1 MERKGADT
9 MKNYLLCV
17 GGTGTRVLRAV
28 MYSCASGVIQ
38 EDEISVMVID
48 ADQESVVWERAKR
61 DWEKYQYMHSIFMKD
76 KENTKGCF
84 KTNIRLMS
92 ENEVISPVNYSEC
105 RTLRE
110 SLYGNQELER
120 IMKWLYTEE
129 EMNKDLK
136 EGFFARPNV
145 GCVFFSHFKN
155 RVFKS
160 FLEDLTDLIYKDE
173 KVNVMLAGSIFGGT
187 GASGLPT
194 ILKLIDRHVREK
206 GDQFESKAINNLN
219 VGAVFMLPYFTAR
232 QVEDVKN
239 PMIELNGFNNVSKE
253 SLKYY
258 REGKYFKADKE
269 HWSTSFQ
276 SLYLVGQ
283 DDLDLVNVYA
293 EGGRAQDNK
302 PHIAEEC
309 AALAVYDFLLKA
321 QTEALERGNTKI
333 FSYKIEENIGWLD
346 LPCTIQEA
354 ETLERKMGELARFA
368 TVYCTGIYEYMNGRF
383 HERNRYILS
392 NIPQWYVV
400 YIHKNAAN
408 GMEQMISDI
417 NEYCKFYLEWI
428 YMIQTNMDIDA
439 DGEKKYYFNEGM
451 KLFGKVLSKINEYL
465 QAGEN
470 VENIIDSIKEIKK
483 DFKELVCLNEGVGYS
498 IKEIF
503 LILSKL
509 GIIGACGAT
518 GGIAGL
524 ITGLY
529 QLVG

>member
-1 MERKGADT
+1 

-28 MYSCASGVIQ
+28 MYSCAAGVIQ

-48 ADQESVVWERAKR
+48 ADQESVGWEKVKR
-61 DWEKYQYMHSIFMKD
+61 DWDKYQYMHSIFMKE
-76 KENTKGCF
+76 KANKTGCF

-92 ENEVISPVNYSEC
+92 ENDVISPVNYGEC

-110 SLYGNQELER
+110 SLYGNRELER
-120 IMKWLYTEE
+120 IMGWLYTEE

-145 GCVFFSHFKN
+145 GCVFFSHFEN
-155 RVFKS
+155 RVFRV
-160 FLEDLTDLIYKDE
+160 FLDELTDFINSDD
-173 KVNVMLAGSIFGGT
+173 KVNVMLVGSIFGGT

-194 ILKLIDRHVREK
+194 ILKLIDKHVREK
-206 GDQFESKAINNLN
+206 GDQFESKAISNLN

-232 QVEDVKN
+232 QVGDVRN
-239 PMIELNGFNNVSKE
+239 PMIEINGFNNVSKE

-258 REGKYFKADKE
+258 REGRYFKADKD
-269 HWSTSFQ
+269 HWNTSFQ

-309 AALAVYDFLLKA
+309 AALAVHDFLLRA
-321 QTEALERGNTKI
+321 QAELSERGDTKI
-333 FSYKIEENIGWLD
+333 FSYKIVDNIGWQD
-346 LPCTIQEA
+346 LPCTMQET
-354 ETLERKMGELARFA
+354 ERIERKMGELARFA
-368 TVYCTGIYEYMNGRF
+368 TVYGTSIYEYMNERF
-383 HERNRYILS
+383 QEQNRYALY
-392 NIPQWYVV
+392 NIPQWYMV
-400 YIHKNAAN
+400 YIHKKTASGA
-408 GMEQMISDI
+408 EQMNNDI

-428 YMIQTNMDIDA
+428 CMIQTNMDVDA
-439 DGEKKYYFNEGM
+439 YGEKQYTYNEGM
-451 KLFGKVLSKINEYL
+451 QLFGQVLEKINKYM

-470 VENIIDSIKEIKK
+470 AGKIINEIKEIKK
-483 DFKELVCLNEGVGYS
+483 NFKELVCLNEGIKYS
-498 IKEIF
+498 VKEIF

-509 GIIGACGAT
+509 GIIGACGAA

-524 ITGLY
+524 VTSLY
-529 QLVG
+529 QLIG